1 MRRVTPNQ
9 ARGRRQREAVCIDEK
24 AAGRDGKGR
33 DTEDGEEEMATKKDV
48 RLGDRRRDEALVQSL
63 SPGKTGPVLPAVI
76 APSPQACKPDQLG
89 QGSLWW

>member
-33 DTEDGEEEMATKKDV
+33 DTEDGGKKKMATKKDV
-48 RLGDRRRDEALVQSL
+48 RLGDRRRDEAVVQSL

-76 APSPQACKPDQLG
+76 ALPQACKPDQLG

>member
-1 MRRVTPNQ
+1 MRRVIPNQ

-48 RLGDRRRDEALVQSL
+48 
-63 SPGKTGPVLPAVI
+63 PGKTGPVLPAVI